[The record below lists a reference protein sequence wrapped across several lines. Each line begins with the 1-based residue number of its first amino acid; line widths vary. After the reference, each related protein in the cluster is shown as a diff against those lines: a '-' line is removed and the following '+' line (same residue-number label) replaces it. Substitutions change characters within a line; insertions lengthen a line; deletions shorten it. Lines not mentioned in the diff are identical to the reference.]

1 MREETIYDILKQC
14 TRQGGDWKMSFQ
26 KKVIGM
32 IVLTNY
38 NNKTYKIS
46 DVNFDETV
54 NSTFDY
60 RGTHKSYLDYY
71 IEVS

>member
-60 RGTHKSYLDYY
+60 RGTQKSYLDYY